1 MTDPNTPHEIL
12 PTTFRH
18 DVSTPT
24 TPPEKQITDAAASQ
38 RTIDP
43 VTGQEIELPKGSCV
57 IVHRGHETVMENA
70 PGRRIVSV
78 KIDVWRSDEDPIT
91 KAYDKLMVELD
102 RNGAPAAHEVSLLA
116 KWYDPSDSTVKFRLR
131 IPHARYA
138 SWRENTFVSVSP
150 TRALQK
156 IDDRIDIVFDGSLPT
171 TKARARQ
178 GRALAAADVPAV
190 PAPVSNDW
198 NTGWDIDRVRRSGPP
213 SGLRQTIASSACLAA
228 LVVLFM
234 LGGNWLIA
242 MGPVLAFLIVDGAFF
257 AQARD
262 RWKAVRA
269 IDLANENQRRNA
281 VRALNPPPS
290 DEWDV
295 VRGAVTEH
303 APERTEE
310 VARAEMRIRSLL
322 EAPVASINPLVT
334 EATGRIENSL
344 RTLVAAHR
352 APASMATEQEAA
364 LLAARLADS
373 ICALGSEAEDARLVA
388 FRDAVFDFDATARYI
403 EARNDASLRLS
414 DDTTNP

>member
-1 MTDPNTPHEIL
+1 MIDPDTAPEVR

-18 DVSTPT
+18 HVPKTVAPQGR
-24 TPPEKQITDAAASQ
+24 QITDAAASEGV
-38 RTIDP
+38 IDP
-43 VTGQEIELPKGSCV
+43 VTGQERELPKGSCV

-156 IDDRIDIVFDGSLPT
+156 IDDRVDILFDGSLPT
-171 TKARARQ
+171 TKARTRQ
-178 GRALAAADVPAV
+178 GRAAVTSDAPAA
-190 PAPVSNDW
+190 PAPVSDDW
-198 NTGWDIDRVRRSGPP
+198 NTGWDIDRVRRNGPP
-213 SGLRQTIASSACLAA
+213 SGVRQTIASSACLAVLA
-228 LVVLFM
+228 VLFM
-234 LGGNWLIA
+234 MGGNWLIA
-242 MGPVLAFLIVDGAFF
+242 MAPVLAFLMVDGAFF
-257 AQARD
+257 AQARN

-269 IDLANENQRRNA
+269 IDLANENQRQNA
-281 VRALNPPPS
+281 VRTLTPPPS

-303 APERTEE
+303 APDRVDE

-322 EAPVASINPLVT
+322 ETPVASVNPIVT
-334 EATGRIENSL
+334 EATGRIGNSL

-364 LLAARLADS
+364 LLASRLADS
-373 ICALGSEAEDARLVA
+373 ICALGAEAEDARLVA
-388 FRDAVFDFDATARYI
+388 FRDAVFDFNATARYI

>member
-1 MTDPNTPHEIL
+1 MAG
-12 PTTFRH
+12 TTR
-18 DVSTPT
+18 S
-24 TPPEKQITDAAASQ
+24 EG
-38 RTIDP
+38 TIDP
-43 VTGQEIELPKGSCV
+43 VTGQERELPKGSCV
-57 IVHRGHETVMENA
+57 IVHRGHEVVMENA

-156 IDDRIDIVFDGSLPT
+156 IDDRVDIMFDGSLPT
-171 TKARARQ
+171 TKARSRQ
-178 GRALAAADVPAV
+178 ERGLVGKEAPVP
-190 PAPVSNDW
+190 PAPVSDDW

-213 SGLRQTIASSACLAA
+213 SGLRQTIESSACLA
-228 LVVLFM
+228 VLAVIFM

-242 MGPVLAFLIVDGAFF
+242 MGPVLAFLLVDGAFF

-262 RWKAVRA
+262 RWKAVKA
-269 IDLANENQRRNA
+269 IDLANESQRRDA
-281 VRALNPPPS
+281 AHALTPPPS

-295 VRGAVTEH
+295 VRGAIAEH
-303 APERTEE
+303 APDRVDE

-322 EAPVASINPLVT
+322 EAPVASVNPIVA
-334 EATGRIENSL
+334 EATGRIDNGL
-344 RTLVAAHR
+344 RTIVAAHR
-352 APASMATEQEAA
+352 APASIATEGEAA
-364 LLAARLADS
+364 LLASRLADS
-373 ICALGSEAEDARLVA
+373 ICALGTEAEDARLVA